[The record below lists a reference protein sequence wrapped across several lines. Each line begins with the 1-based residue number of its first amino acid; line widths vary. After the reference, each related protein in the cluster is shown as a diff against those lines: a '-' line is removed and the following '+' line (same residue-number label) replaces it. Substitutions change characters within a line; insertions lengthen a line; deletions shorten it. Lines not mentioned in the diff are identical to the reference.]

1 MEKLAI
7 SGGNPIREDKIP
19 ITKPD
24 FGDEEAEAAVEVIK
38 SGMVEGNGFK
48 TEEFENSLAKYLNA
62 KHVLFVNS
70 CTSALHLALVS
81 ANIKDGNL
89 ISPTYTFNSSAI
101 VAKFRNLN
109 ISLADCENDT
119 GNLSLSSFE

>member
-62 KHVLFVNS
+62 KYVLFVNS
-70 CTSALHLALVS
+70 CTYALHLSLMA
-81 ANIKDGNL
+81 ANIKNGEL
-89 ISPTYTFNSSAI
+89 LSSSYTFNSSVI
-101 VAKFRNLN
+101 VGMFTNLKPVLVDCEYETGN
-109 ISLADCENDT
+109 ISLNEI
-119 GNLSLSSFE
+119 